1 MKTVP
6 EIISWLN
13 TSQHIKCIL
22 ADISEVGNS
31 VKTTF
36 NFSSTAYYDSG
47 VLYDACITGGLS
59 FTESLSVE
67 GTPSLGFGSLDIVNI
82 GGINDS
88 FLEYVWNKRS
98 IKIYLGDPSWPKS
111 DFVLI
116 FDGLVQDITAPSETT
131 LSFSLFDKLQRLND
145 PITEKTLKSTSYSQ
159 NTQDNVLPLLFGECF
174 NISPLLVDNGST
186 QSGGQVYMVHD
197 GPIQGIIEVR
207 DNGIPIAVEPDL
219 ATGTFE
225 LLTAPYGTITCSAQG
240 SAGPY
245 SNTIPDIIKKIVTT
259 YGTVENKFLAADVSF
274 EDITNTSP
282 VGVYSNDRR
291 NILEACT
298 ELAKSINANLVCP
311 SVTVDNGVVSN
322 SKLKLIEIKP
332 PTGTPKYYLNDS
344 NMLLNSLSISE
355 RFAVKPSIKLGY
367 CKNYTVQNTVAD
379 GVNPTSKFE
388 DEYIFVTSINGTK
401 RALYRDSGDVTEESV
416 LLISTS
422 AAQSESDKRLALWE
436 EQRYIISASYLPH
449 LIFVQLGDIVNIQ
462 SSRFGLSAGKLG
474 MVYSVTRNW
483 VTGQVDIGVL
493 V

>member
-36 NFSSTAYYDSG
+36 NLSSTAYYDNNVS
-47 VLYDACITGGLS
+47 YDACISGGLS
-59 FTESLSVE
+59 FSESLSVD

-88 FLEYVWNKRS
+88 FLEYVWNKRP

-116 FDGLVQDITAPSETT
+116 FDGLVQDITAPNESS

-145 PITEKTLKSTSYSQ
+145 PITEKTLKSTHYSQ
-159 NTQDNVLPLLFGECF
+159 NDQDSILPLLFGECF
-174 NISPLLVDNGST
+174 NVSPLLVDNGST
-186 QSGGQVYMVHD
+186 LGGGQVYMVHD
-197 GPIQGIIEVR
+197 GAIQGIIEVR

-219 ATGTFE
+219 AAGTFE
-225 LLTAPYGTITCSAQG
+225 LLTAPYGTITCSVQG

-245 SNTIPDIIKKIVTT
+245 SNTVPDIIKKIVTT
-259 YGTVENKFLAADVSF
+259 YGTTENRFQTSEINFD
-274 EDITNTSP
+274 DITNTSP

-311 SVTVDNGVVSN
+311 SITVTDGVVST
-322 SKLKLIEIKP
+322 SKLKLVEIKP
-332 PTGTPKYYLNDS
+332 PTGTPKYYLSDD
-344 NMLLNSLSISE
+344 NMVLNSLAISE
-355 RFAVKPSIKLGY
+355 RFAVKPSIKLAY
-367 CKNYTVQNTVAD
+367 CKNYTVQTTVAS

-388 DEYIFVTSINGTK
+388 DEYIFVSSLNGTK
-401 RALYRDSGDVTEESV
+401 KSLYRDSGDVAEEPV
-416 LLISTS
+416 LLITTA

-436 EQRYIISASYLPH
+436 QQRYIISASYLPH
-449 LIFVQLGDIVNIQ
+449 LIFVQLGDIVQIK
-462 SSRFGLSAGKLG
+462 SSRFGLANGKLG